1 MDAECAASMKADDI
15 LATKQKVIERFGP
28 WTAGCIHLTDRHYT
42 FDQPHWDS
50 RLRRFTQI
58 VGDLV
63 GKPLEGLR
71 VLDLACLEGQY
82 GIEFALHGAEV
93 LAIEGREA
101 NLAKVRFAKEALSLD
116 QLKLELGDVR
126 ALSESSHGHF
136 DVVLCLGILYHLDAP
151 DVMDLLERMYSVCSR
166 ITIIDTHFSPYDET
180 PYRWKGK
187 TYWGRYMKEH
197 KANATEDEKLAA
209 VWNSLDNVRA
219 FQLTRASLCN
229 LLRDVGFTSVYEC
242 LNPYEYHNPNWPHPG
257 NPEDHVVW
265 KHRTTFVALKGSQQ
279 RLLSSP
285 LTDSST
291 EIDRPEHSKYEEDR
305 RVIESSDGRSLR
317 GLRHVARFLPRR
329 LKAVLRKRLT
339 ELRRT
344 SHGM

>member
-1 MDAECAASMKADDI
+1 MDAERTASMKADDI

-28 WTAGCIHLTDRHYT
+28 WTAGCIHLTDRYYT
-42 FDQPHWDS
+42 FDEPHWDT

-58 VGDLV
+58 VGDLA
-63 GKPLEGLR
+63 GKPLKELR
-71 VLDLACLEGQY
+71 ILDLACLEGQY

-101 NLAKVRFAKEALSLD
+101 NLAKVRFAKEALSLER
-116 QLKLELGDVR
+116 LTLELGDVR

-151 DVMDLLERMYSVCSR
+151 DVMDFMERMYGVCNR
-166 ITIIDTHFSPYDET
+166 ITIIDTHFSPHDET

-187 TYWGRYMKEH
+187 TYWGRSMKEH
-197 KANATEDEKLAA
+197 TVNATDDEKLAS
-209 VWNSLDNVRA
+209 VWNSLDNVRS

-242 LNPYEYHNPNWPHPG
+242 LNPYEYHNPNWPHAG
-257 NPEDHVVW
+257 KPEDHVVW
-265 KHRTTFVALKGSQQ
+265 KHRTTFVAVKGHKQ

-285 LTDSST
+285 LTDSLP
-291 EIDRPEHSKYEEDR
+291 EIDRPEKSTFEEDR
-305 RVIESSDGRSLR
+305 RVTGSSQGIVLM
-317 GLRHVARFLPRR
+317 GLRRLASFLPGGVRA
-329 LKAVLRKRLT
+329 LLRKRVT
-339 ELRRT
+339 CST
-344 SHGM
+344 SHE

>member
-1 MDAECAASMKADDI
+1 MDAERTARVQGDDI

-28 WTAGCIHLTDRHYT
+28 WTAGCIHLSDGHYT
-42 FDQPHWDS
+42 FDEAHWDS

-58 VGDLV
+58 VGDLA
-63 GKPLEGLR
+63 GKPLEELR

-101 NLAKVRFAKEALSLD
+101 NLAKVRFAREALSLD
-116 QLKLELGDVR
+116 RLTLELGDVR
-126 ALSESSHGHF
+126 ALSESSYGRF

-151 DVMDLLERMYSVCSR
+151 DVMDFMERIYSVCNR
-166 ITIIDTHFSPYDET
+166 IAIIDTHFSPHDEA

-197 KANATEDEKLAA
+197 KVNATEDEKLAA
-209 VWNSLDNVRA
+209 AWNSLDNVRA

-242 LNPYEYHNPNWPHPG
+242 LNPYEYHNPNWPHAG

-285 LTDSST
+285 LTDSLP
-291 EIDRPEHSKYEEDR
+291 EIDRPEKCKFEEDR
-305 RVIESSDGRSLR
+305 RVDESSEGSSRR
-317 GLRHVARFLPRR
+317 GLRHAASFLPRT
-329 LKAVLRKRLT
+329 LKTLLRNRLT
-339 ELRRT
+339 
-344 SHGM
+344 